1 MGFSYAKAKLN
12 TFNAFSSFFSKK
24 NVALG
29 AANNSRF
36 TPHSSTILGS
46 NFSRFSV
53 VPVVGLLGVGGVQ
66 RNIHQTCR
74 FLHVT
79 RRIYQARTV
88 SNSLNWAMHVQRL
101 MRFCRRNWVALLF
114 GGSVV
119 CTTICCARIQRV
131 PYTGRFHLALTEN
144 IEDKLGE
151 YQWQEFEKE
160 NRGKLL
166 PLSDPRTI
174 RVQSVATKIIAAMN
188 SGLRLGTEFKIN
200 GHLGAS
206 RDFGDRVAQYFGFK
220 DALAEAGFKHSQK
233 RDRNFIWKP
242 ATKHLNQRNWEVCVL
257 NTPEVNASCHLGGRI
272 VVCNGLLDI
281 VDNDAELATIIGHE
295 VCFGHSLEL
304 QYS

>member
-46 NFSRFSV
+46 NFSRSSA

-242 ATKHLNQRNWEVCVL
+242 ATKHLNQRNWEVYVL